1 MPVINPDEEDRPL
14 SPKHYL
20 LLRVGPEKGLVRRYK
35 SLEMNPHNEVEEM
48 LVIFEAVGILVG
60 FEFMIGSMGEF
71 YE

>member
-1 MPVINPDEEDRPL
+1 L
-14 SPKHYL
+14 F
-20 LLRVGPEKGLVRRYK
+20 RRYK